1 MIIFIIVCFS
11 VIMKAVV
18 LVLTV
23 SPLVWG
29 HGGMLWPSTW
39 QDAQHQTLET
49 INSSTMGSDP
59 ALRDPITGDKIERN
73 TDFLTDQVFI
83 SGYGME
89 YAGVG
94 EATNPEIKNGYCG
107 RVKTPWAAP
116 GRAPSLGGGCG
127 LFRGPVMS
135 CKEYDCK
142 AKPRPV
148 FHQGASA
155 LDIEFPDAA
164 TTEWMVGGR
173 HEVAWSTKGRHR
185 GGYTYR
191 LCKIPKEGKKGLT
204 EECFAENVLEFA
216 TNYTMVRD
224 VTKPGTWEKV
234 EQKDLTEG
242 TYPAGSAWRHV
253 VKRVPKGSDDAQ
265 ILRKDMVRVP
275 YNLQEG
281 DYVLSFRWDTQD
293 AQVWSSCSN
302 IKLVLPARK

>member
-1 MIIFIIVCFS
+1 
-11 VIMKAVV
+11 MKAAV
-18 LVLTV
+18 LVLSV

-39 QDAQHQTLET
+39 QDGQHQTLET

-59 ALRDPITGDKIERN
+59 PVLDPISGNALGRN
-73 TDFLTDQVFI
+73 TDFLTDETFI
-83 SGYGME
+83 TGHGLE

-94 EATNPEIKNGYCG
+94 EATNPEIGRKSYCAKT
-107 RVKTPWAAP
+107 RTPWAAP

-127 LFRGPVMS
+127 LFRGPTRS
-135 CKEYDCK
+135 CKEYDCSK
-142 AKPRPV
+142 RPRPV
-148 FHQGASA
+148 FHQGASP

-173 HEVAWSTKGRHR
+173 HEVAWATMGRHR

-191 LCKIPKEGKKGLT
+191 LCKIPEEGKKGLT

-216 TNYTMVRD
+216 TNYTMVRN
-224 VTKPGTWEKV
+224 VTEPGTWEKI
-234 EQKDLTEG
+234 EQEDLTEG
-242 TYPAGSAWRHV
+242 TYPTGSAWRHV
-253 VKRVPKGSDDAQ
+253 VKRVPKGVDAPQ
-265 ILRKDMVRVP
+265 ILRKDVVIVP
-275 YNLQEG
+275 YNLPEG

-302 IKLVLPARK
+302 IKLVLPA